1 MARGEV
7 KKHFEQDI
15 TDDDLLMDHS
25 VTLRHHILDVIE
37 NETESP
43 LFFFDDDGVELPI
56 PVFSSVM
63 PDHPNAFLLHFML
76 TRGKYETELDF
87 RDSGSIRC
95 SLALA
100 GLVDG
105 DLDNESDMKQAAR
118 DLTRMAVT
126 EVFPILPI
134 TLRKLDMCV
143 VKCRR
148 LFEAVLLDNSIP
160 ITDLPGSILTELL
173 NHKNDEVNRFWKSK
187 KQDQLRAIYDTM
199 PVAEGIPS
207 IEDVMEADKLH
218 PLEWDPLE
226 VIEKAD
232 EQSQES
238 YEEQMLAMGIGT
250 RAVDKYKIQFGEASQ
265 VKGLLVHGCPGAG
278 KTTVQQRNALYSMT
292 QGLRTMMTSLMAIRS
307 IAIGGIHIHKL
318 FALDVSKVSSFGILL
333 SFENRY
339 SH

>member
-1 MARGEV
+1 MLGEYFRWFEIGKVMSADNIHDSLKNDLSRCMWIDGLGRQVRIRNMARGEV

-105 DLDNESDMKQAAR
+105 DLDNEDDMKQAAR

-173 NHKNDEVNRFWKSK
+173 NHKNDEVNRF
-187 KQDQLRAIYDTM
+187 
-199 PVAEGIPS
+199 
-207 IEDVMEADKLH
+207 
-218 PLEWDPLE
+218 
-226 VIEKAD
+226 
-232 EQSQES
+232 
-238 YEEQMLAMGIGT
+238 
-250 RAVDKYKIQFGEASQ
+250 
-265 VKGLLVHGCPGAG
+265 
-278 KTTVQQRNALYSMT
+278 
-292 QGLRTMMTSLMAIRS
+292 
-307 IAIGGIHIHKL
+307 
-318 FALDVSKVSSFGILL
+318 
-333 SFENRY
+333 
-339 SH
+339 